1 MRTRVAPS
9 PTGIFHLGT
18 LRTALLN
25 YLLAKSNGGE
35 FILRIDDT
43 DLDRN
48 DDKYIDYIYD
58 QMSYFGLDHDLTFKQ
73 SDRLVRYA
81 EVANKIG
88 FSTPDG
94 IKLNMGDYDM
104 VILRNNGY
112 PTYNF
117 ASILDDYDYDITDI
131 IRGTDHIANLDKQA
145 RIWSLIS
152 DVYGP
157 KGFPTV
163 IHAGLLFDLG
173 SKMSKRSGRGTTA
186 DYVDY
191 DKDAILN
198 WLVKLGW
205 SHKDPNFDRDY
216 PTLTMDQMIELF
228 NQGNITKSSCNVN
241 RQKLDFLNKKHK
253 QMKNQKVG
261 GDGLGAR

>member
-25 YLLAKSNGGE
+25 YLLAKANGGD

-43 DLDRN
+43 DVVRN

-58 QMSYFGLDHDLTFKQ
+58 QMKHFGLNHDLTFKQ

-88 FSTPDG
+88 YSTPDG

-104 VILRNNGY
+104 VILRTNGY

-117 ASILDDYDYDITDI
+117 ASILDDYDYNITDFV
-131 IRGTDHIANLDKQA
+131 RGVDHINNLDKQKQ
-145 RIWSLIS
+145 IWNLIAS
-152 DVYGP
+152 VYGDKP
-157 KGFPTV
+157 FPNV
-163 IHAGLLFDLG
+163 IHAGLLFDG
-173 SKMSKRSGRGTTA
+173 KSKLSKRSGNGTTA
-186 DYVDY
+186 DYVDF
-191 DKDAILN
+191 DKDALLN
-198 WLVKLGW
+198 WLFKMGW
-205 SHKDPNFDRDY
+205 SHKDPNFDRDF
-216 PTLTMDQMIELF
+216 PFLLMIQMIVFF
-228 NQGNITKSSCNVN
+228 NDGNITKSNCKID
-241 RQKLDFLNKKHK
+241 RPKLDFLNKKHTSFK
-253 QMKNQKVG
+253 KFKESFG
-261 GDGLGAR
+261 EFK